1 MKKIITTLFMVM
13 LAFASTHA
21 QVYSSDAE
29 LVSQDGHNLTLR
41 ASGTAEKKKDA
52 TQLAAKSAFNT
63 LFHSG
68 IEGVKDGTPMIAVE
82 RKDYDYRFFS
92 ESRYI
97 NYITS
102 ELKVVDDTKINKKV
116 RVVVQLTINTK
127 SLIADL
133 QHNNIAVSSN
143 WVDAKA
149 KKATAALN
157 PTIVIV
163 PDINSSEGTDFA
175 AMRTQVEKS
184 EALKYALT
192 RLTGE
197 FTKHGYKTRN
207 FITQLQ
213 NSKTNEIMQQG
224 SRSDAKTKIVQQ
236 LPGDIVVKVGAQV
249 RTDANN
255 HIECTLNINAVENQ
269 TNGNLAASS
278 FPSGKYYKGNVA
290 QSELVEYAI
299 AKIKQD
305 FFTQIQSS
313 FEKMVSE
320 GREVYVDLTLSQAIS
335 DWDFDQDSPATGNNF
350 KDALDD
356 WLRDHAQQSVYDMSN
371 STDKFIHITLN
382 IPLWN
387 AERGR
392 SYTIS
397 NFNSDLRKFF
407 NAQFADN
414 YKASFTALGQKIN
427 IVIE

>member
-1 MKKIITTLFMVM
+1 MSLLMAL
-13 LAFASTHA
+13 LATAGIHA

-29 LVSQDGHNLTLR
+29 LVSQDGHSLTLR
-41 ASGTAEKKKDA
+41 ASGTAEKKKEA

-68 IEGVKDGTPMIAVE
+68 IEGVKDGTPLIAVE

-102 ELKVVDDTKINKKV
+102 ELKVIDDTKINKKV

-133 QHNNIAVSSN
+133 QHNNISVSPN
-143 WVDAKA
+143 WVDPKA
-149 KKATAALN
+149 KKATAAIN

-163 PDINSSEGTDFA
+163 PDIDSKYGTDFS
-175 AMRTQVEKS
+175 AMRTQVDRN

-213 NSKTNEIMQQG
+213 NSKTNEILRQG
-224 SRSDAKTKIVQQ
+224 SQSDARTKIVQQ
-236 LPGDIVVKVGAQV
+236 LPGDIVVKVGTRV
-249 RTDANN
+249 STDANN
-255 HIECTLNINAVENQ
+255 HIECMLTINAVENQ

-290 QSELVEYAI
+290 QSELVEYSI
-299 AKIKQD
+299 SKIKQD
-305 FFTQIQSS
+305 FFSQIQSS

-320 GREVYVDLTLSQAIS
+320 GREVYVDLTLSQSVS

-350 KDALDD
+350 KDSLDD

-371 STDKFIHITLN
+371 STDKFIHVTLN
-382 IPLWN
+382 IPIWN

-392 SYTIS
+392 SYTLS

-407 NAQFADN
+407 NSQFADN
-414 YKASFTALGQKIN
+414 YKASFTAQGQKIN